1 MAGVRLPDLLTLRG
15 GGARTPLAERT
26 TLPGSAYRA
35 ARRYLRVL
43 QGVLGLVA
51 AARRRRPTEVWFG
64 DSHAIFLNQDYTSAK
79 LSRAP
84 EGQIVWHLGGR
95 LMWSLAHNGFP
106 ARVHRVARALRLIA
120 RPGSLV
126 PVFVA
131 GEIDVRCHLVPRS
144 TQPGYSLDFVAD
156 YVRQARALAAE
167 IGAPSLIIA
176 VPVPPSDDC
185 PKNPEYPIKGTI
197 EERVGVFREL
207 RRALIQAVAATG
219 DGPEVRLVDAT
230 ELLADDTGELR
241 SELTDDGCHTN
252 ATGVR
257 LVRTAVRGL
266 DLVSR

>member
-1 MAGVRLPDLLTLRG
+1 MAGVRRPELLTLRG
-15 GGARTPLAERT
+15 SGARAPPAARPPPAGGAS
-26 TLPGSAYRA
+26 GG
-35 ARRYLRVL
+35 ARRYLRVF
-43 QGVLGLVA
+43 QGALGLLA

-106 ARVHRVARALRLIA
+106 PRGHRVARVLRRIGRA
-120 RPGSLV
+120 GSVV

-156 YVRQARALAAE
+156 YVRRAQALATE
-167 IGAPSLIIA
+167 MGAPSLIIT

-185 PKNPEYPIKGTI
+185 PRNPEFPIKGTI
-197 EERVGVFREL
+197 GERVQVFREL
-207 RRALIQAVAATG
+207 RRALIQAVADSG
-219 DGPEVRLVDAT
+219 NGPEIRLVDAT
-230 ELLADDTGELR
+230 ELLADDSGELR

-252 ATGVR
+252 AKGVR
-257 LVRTAVRGL
+257 LVRTT
-266 DLVSR
+266 